1 MGSFNSTGF
10 ISKIPI
16 TYGDKVVCI
25 IATVNKNIGRE
36 LYYPDSMLSP
46 WSFPI
51 YGEYDDY
58 GSIENVR
65 RDFHVEL
72 LEKIFGTDIEK
83 VCRGIERMIYGVN
96 LDKCIEYWKNNKKM
110 TELYLPLKKLYDTIN
125 LSRMGS
131 ELFKDYQPYPVLL
144 FEHADIYEKFAA
156 RGLHRN
162 YGYSGEVLAE
172 SYRPYLD
179 ILNMQKELTTE
190 IRKIKSF
197 ENFSVHR
204 SRQMFCDSNTRLSF
218 SAFSVFES
226 TMMLKKIEKDV
237 KEESE
242 KKQIEFV
249 LDKIDEYRN
258 FVQNSRQLYCYFHEG
273 MSRLMMS
280 FFEHISL
287 DDTIEFLE
295 KEKKLYL
302 DFCGMLQEMSYVP
315 MHIEF
320 SHTGS
325 QKCGLEEIQSLYED
339 CIIKIKE
346 IQKEKEY

>member
-36 LYYPDSMLSP
+36 LFYPDSMLSP
-46 WSFPI
+46 WTFPI

-83 VCRGIERMIYGVN
+83 VCKGIERMIYGNN
-96 LDKCIEYWKNNKKM
+96 LDKCIEYWKNNKEM
-110 TELYLPLKKLYDTIN
+110 TELYLPLKKLYDIVN
-125 LSRMGS
+125 PSWMGS
-131 ELFKDYQPYPVLL
+131 ESKDYQPYPVLL

-172 SYRPYLD
+172 SCRPYLN
-179 ILNMQKELTTE
+179 ILKLLNMQKELTTE

-197 ENFSVHR
+197 ENFSQFRH
-204 SRQMFCDSNTRLSF
+204 RQMFCSAYTNLYFNSF
-218 SAFSVFES
+218 SGIKFSLFE
-226 TMMLKKIEKDV
+226 KNIQGI
-237 KEESE
+237 EESE

-249 LDKIDEYRN
+249 QDKIDEYQD
-258 FVQNSRQLYCYFHEG
+258 FVKDWRQFYCYFHEG

-295 KEKKLYL
+295 KEKKLYM
-302 DFCGMLQEMSYVP
+302 DFCGMLREMGCIP
-315 MHIEF
+315 MHIEL

-325 QKCGLEEIQSLYED
+325 QECGLKEIQSLYED
-339 CIIKIKE
+339 CIVKIKE
-346 IQKEKEY
+346 IQEKEY

>member
-36 LYYPDSMLSP
+36 LYYPDSMVSP
-46 WSFPI
+46 WTFPI
-51 YGEYDDY
+51 YGEYNDY

-72 LEKIFGTDIEK
+72 LEKIFGKDIEK
-83 VCRGIERMIYGVN
+83 VCKGIERMIYGNN
-96 LDKCIEYWKNNKKM
+96 LDKCIEYWKNNKEI
-110 TELYLPLKKLYDTIN
+110 TELYLPLKKLYDTVN
-125 LSRMGS
+125 LSWMGS
-131 ELFKDYQPYPVLL
+131 ESKDYQPYPVLL

-156 RGLHRN
+156 RGLQRN

-172 SYRPYLD
+172 SCRSYLN

-204 SRQMFCDSNTRLSF
+204 SRQMFCESYNRPYF
-218 SAFSVFES
+218 SVFSVFES
-226 TMMLKKIEKDV
+226 TIILKKIKKDV

-258 FVQNSRQLYCYFHEG
+258 FVTNWRQFYCYSHEG

-295 KEKKLYL
+295 KEKKLYM
-302 DFCGMLQEMSYVP
+302 DFCGMLQEMSYIP

-325 QKCGLEEIQSLYED
+325 QECGLKEIQSLYED
-339 CIIKIKE
+339 CIVKIKE
-346 IQKEKEY
+346 IQEKEY